1 MLTLMGR
8 EGESKEVNLELF
20 FVAFLENM
28 NFMKDFHAGT
38 KVLQLL
44 KYSLKTKLN
53 INLNTP
59 DNTLLKEFYSI
70 VYRTALASMSPL
82 KQFSMCHMLF

>member
-8 EGESKEVNLELF
+8 EGESKEVNVELF

-28 NFMKDFHAGT
+28 NFMKDFHTGT
-38 KVLQLL
+38 KALQLL

-59 DNTLLKEFYSI
+59 DTLLK
-70 VYRTALASMSPL
+70 
-82 KQFSMCHMLF
+82 

>member
-44 KYSLKTKLN
+44 KYSLNTKLN

-59 DNTLLKEFYSI
+59 DTLLKEPYSI